1 MSKKIALRIA
11 APVVIAGALFGLA
24 GGAQAMA
31 SVGQVAPKPAAAMA
45 HLTQGFEIRNLSSHD
60 IVLQGIVSPGN
71 GDGKP
76 DIGTVLRPGDA
87 VGYQTVFWFGNTS
100 HTALQFS
107 ENTGHSQTL
116 FEVELWVDPF
126 LNIPS
131 VMTHGATGAG
141 DILFSGTGNGSKNL
155 TFLDQPGAA
164 AIQVSPQDKQKQ
176 ADLLNRLC
184 VGGQAACT
192 FAPTKSVAGP
202 DSIQRRL
209 TDKNIGTTTLTI
221 NFKEAFTF
229 GTTTSVEVTGSAK
242 TSLLGMVEVTLA
254 GKYGQGWSQ
263 TRTDEIT
270 RSFPVPSGRLGIIEV
285 IQPTIR
291 QYGTFS
297 VTMGNSKWELT
308 DVYFDIPDKTKAPV
322 VHAGDIAA

>member
-11 APVVIAGALFGLA
+11 APIVIAGALFGLA

-31 SVGQVAPKPAAAMA
+31 SVGHTAPKPAAALA
-45 HLTQGFEIRNLSSHD
+45 HLTQGFEIRNLSSND
-60 IVLQGIVSPGN
+60 IVLRDIVSPGN
-71 GDGKP
+71 GDGTP
-76 DIGTVLRPGDA
+76 GIGTVLRPGDA
-87 VGYQTVFWFGNTS
+87 IPYQKVFWFGNTP
-100 HTALQFS
+100 HTTLQFS
-107 ENTGHSQTL
+107 QIRQHSQTV

-126 LNIPS
+126 LNVPS

-141 DILFSGTGNGSKNL
+141 DILFSGTGYGSKSL
-155 TFLDQPGAA
+155 TFLDQPGGAP
-164 AIQVSPQDKQKQ
+164 IRVSPQDKQKQ

-192 FAPTKSVAGP
+192 FAPTKSEAGP
-202 DSIQRRL
+202 DSVQRKL
-209 TDKNIGTTTLTI
+209 TDKNIGTTTLTV

-229 GTTTSVEVTGSAK
+229 GTTTSVEMTGSAK

-270 RSFPVPSGRLGIIEV
+270 RSFPVPSGRVGIIEV

-291 QYGTFS
+291 QYGTFT

-308 DVYFDIPDKTKAPV
+308 DVYFDIPDKTKTPV
-322 VHAGDIAA
+322 VHAGDVAA